1 MLWSNYH
8 TFGYKYLKKSFFLS
22 LAERSYRGR
31 TSTERSPGDPLHRD
45 QCNSAVRDQKLPTL
59 HDDRGEDGQRQ
70 DGHMENPSKRA
81 QHPAPQ
87 GRTGIQHHTCKTFS
101 FYLNLC
107 LSILS
112 LDQQLAVLL
121 FMLSKGQQVNAR
133 FLNNKAAPLA
143 LSKWVVSIHE

>member
-1 MLWSNYH
+1 MAAHLLPVHLSLVLQWDSPPPKGCFFQLRKSLCNVMKQLPH
-8 TFGYKYLKKSFFLS
+8 IWYKYLKKSFFLS

-101 FYLNLC
+101 FI
-107 LSILS
+107 STS
-112 LDQQLAVLL
+112 V
-121 FMLSKGQQVNAR
+121 SPS
-133 FLNNKAAPLA
+133 FLWIN
-143 LSKWVVSIHE
+143 S